1 MLQNIHMWNINVKAV
16 SDTYIFRIRLNQT
29 YYMKINS
36 LNLFSYDCFLISY
49 YLRQVSLE
57 DIYISII
64 NNVN

>member
-1 MLQNIHMWNINVKAV
+1 MWNINVKAV
-16 SDTYIFRIRLNQT
+16 SDIYIFRIRLNQI
-29 YYMKINS
+29 YYMKTNS
-36 LNLFSYDCFLISY
+36 LNLFSYDCFLIPY